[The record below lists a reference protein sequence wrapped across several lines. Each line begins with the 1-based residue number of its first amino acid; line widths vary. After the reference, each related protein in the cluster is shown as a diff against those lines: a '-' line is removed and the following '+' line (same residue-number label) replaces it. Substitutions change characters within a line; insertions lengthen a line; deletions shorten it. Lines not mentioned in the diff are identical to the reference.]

1 MSLDAWI
8 IDDLEQQRRE
18 EERQRER
25 PGLGIGT
32 PFETERGQP
41 GSARSVPRRGVRIL
55 DISPDQENAID
66 L

>member
-18 EERQRER
+18 EERER

-41 GSARSVPRRGVRIL
+41 GSAHSEPRRGVRIL